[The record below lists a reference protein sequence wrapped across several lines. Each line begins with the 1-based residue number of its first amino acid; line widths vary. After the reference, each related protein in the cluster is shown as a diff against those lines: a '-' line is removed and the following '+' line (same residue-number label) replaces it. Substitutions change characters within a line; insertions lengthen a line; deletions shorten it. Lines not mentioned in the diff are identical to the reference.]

1 MQSPLRM
8 LGVVVALLVSACAAQ
23 AQTQAGSSPQRVTID
38 DAAWLAGRL
47 VGTGFGGQ
55 MEEAWA
61 PPVGGQMVGHF
72 RLVRD
77 GAPVFYE
84 IMLIDVV
91 EGGVRMRVKH
101 FNPDFVGWEE
111 KDRWGTFEPV
121 SASENELV
129 FSSLSIQREG
139 PDDMVMRLRIRYAD
153 GPREEV
159 LRFRRAPT

>member
-1 MQSPLRM
+1 MLKLLKTMTFAAALAASP
-8 LGVVVALLVSACAAQ
+8 AAY
-23 AQTQAGSSPQRVTID
+23 AQTID
-38 DAAWLAGRL
+38 DAAWLSGRW
-47 VGTGFGGQ
+47 VGEGLGGEL
-55 MEEAWA
+55 EEVWS

-72 RLVRD
+72 RLVRE

-111 KDRWGTFEPV
+111 KDRWVTFEPV
-121 SASENELV
+121 SVSENELV
-129 FSSLSIQREG
+129 FSSLSIQRDG